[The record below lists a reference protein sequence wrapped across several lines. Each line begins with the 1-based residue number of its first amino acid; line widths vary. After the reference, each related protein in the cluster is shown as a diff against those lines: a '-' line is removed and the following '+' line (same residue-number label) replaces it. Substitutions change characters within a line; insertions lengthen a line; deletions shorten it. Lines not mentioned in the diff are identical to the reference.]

1 MINQCVHK
9 WSILPVT
16 WEDMEFT
23 STTLNLKENDD
34 FTTET
39 IISREVDD
47 KYCSKLM

>member
-9 WSILPVT
+9 WSILAVT
-16 WEDMEFT
+16 WENIEFA
-23 STTLNLKENDD
+23 STTHNLKENDD

-47 KYCSKLM
+47 KYCSTLM